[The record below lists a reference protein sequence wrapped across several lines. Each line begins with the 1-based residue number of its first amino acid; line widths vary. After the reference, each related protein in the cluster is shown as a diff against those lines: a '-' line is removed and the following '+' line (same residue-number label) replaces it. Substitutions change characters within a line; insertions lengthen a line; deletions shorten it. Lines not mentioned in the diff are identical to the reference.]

1 MHINGITDIEMGNE
15 MAFALEAV
23 LVLTTSLPPGKDL
36 RYSLLKP
43 KIFPNMPFPLLVSSI
58 VLAANPPYHHPP
70 SPMAL
75 QFSRRSHQ
83 AFPLLQNF
91 PHVPIAPR
99 KLAWKNFHQLF
110 MYQIIHVPGRSSD
123 RGKIIQTDVN
133 IGYSFRHN
141 QPKEQGTGMTYIHIS
156 EMHSLLFCILHRR
169 W

>member
-70 SPMAL
+70 LPHGATI
-75 QFSRRSHQ
+75 SRRSHQ
-83 AFPLLQNF
+83 PSPFCRIFPTFL
-91 PHVPIAPR
+91 
-99 KLAWKNFHQLF
+99 
-110 MYQIIHVPGRSSD
+110 
-123 RGKIIQTDVN
+123 
-133 IGYSFRHN
+133 
-141 QPKEQGTGMTYIHIS
+141 
-156 EMHSLLFCILHRR
+156 
-169 W
+169 